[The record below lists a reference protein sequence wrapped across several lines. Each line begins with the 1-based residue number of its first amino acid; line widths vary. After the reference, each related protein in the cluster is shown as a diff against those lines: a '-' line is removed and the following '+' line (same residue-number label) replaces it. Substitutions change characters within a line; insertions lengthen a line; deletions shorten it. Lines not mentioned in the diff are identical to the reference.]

1 MDISPAWCSAPSISF
16 PCLAVLAMIWQVP
29 FGCIRM
35 HFKCSKGTPIQRL
48 TVFRYLFSVTNKQNL
63 VVELVGSKYINNPVP
78 YICSLCLDSCVN
90 RKRLPNIFSMLFYIL
105 LLFYSI
111 FLLLHLTAVHVRDS
125 LRPPCMV
132 ASSRSAEQNYALPR
146 DE

>member
-1 MDISPAWCSAPSISF
+1 MDISPAWCSTPYYIISPSCC
-16 PCLAVLAMIWQVP
+16 PCNDLASSLWMHRNAFQMFKRYSNIESNCFSLSVFCNQQVES
-29 FGCIRM
+29 GRR
-35 HFKCSKGTPIQRL
+35 T
-48 TVFRYLFSVTNKQNL
+48 
-63 VVELVGSKYINNPVP
+63 INNPVP

-90 RKRLPNIFSMLFYIL
+90 RKRLPKIFSMLFYIL
-105 LLFYSI
+105 LLFQSI
-111 FLLLHLTAVHVRDS
+111 FLLLHLAAVHVRDS